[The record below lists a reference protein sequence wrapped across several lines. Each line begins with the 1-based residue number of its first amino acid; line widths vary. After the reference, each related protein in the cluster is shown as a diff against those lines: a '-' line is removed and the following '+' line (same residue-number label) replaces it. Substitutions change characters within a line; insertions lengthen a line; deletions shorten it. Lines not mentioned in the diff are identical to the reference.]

1 MKLKYK
7 FGISITVM
15 VLFVIAGVS
24 LFLIISERSI
34 LWKIEK
40 DKETSRIELAKN
52 LVHVCKESIIGNDH
66 LLIIN
71 HVRNIKNNNEEI
83 IFVSYVNKSGEIRAH
98 TDPKKIGQIELRLT
112 KYDFKGNMP
121 LILDN
126 SEEKDVWEI
135 ILPVIIGNERAGT
148 TELRFSQVQLNKLL
162 EETKK
167 GTYARIAGISG
178 VSLLLG
184 LFGSFI
190 LAGMMSSPIKK
201 LSKGAQ
207 EIGEGNLDTVIR
219 IRSRDELGDLAKEF
233 NEMAVK
239 LKELDN
245 MKEAFVSNITHD
257 LKSPLGAMK
266 GYVDFLLKGKMGN
279 INEKQHDALLRISE
293 NAVRLGSFISDILD
307 YTRIKSGRVD
317 LIKEN
322 IDMAKVIKETVRLI
336 EPLAEKKLI
345 ILGTQ
350 VPDSPV
356 EFMGDEKNLER
367 VLHNL
372 ISNAIKFTPEK
383 GQITIALEDKK
394 KELIVSVSDNGVGI
408 PPEDIDS
415 IFERFH
421 QVKDHVKL
429 VQTRG
434 TGLGLAIV
442 KGIVDAHGGKVWVES
457 KLNKGST
464 FYFSLPK
471 DTSSRELAP
480 SASVVS
486 LKYLDI

>member
-1 MKLKYK
+1 
-7 FGISITVM
+7 
-15 VLFVIAGVS
+15 
-24 LFLIISERSI
+24 
-34 LWKIEK
+34 
-40 DKETSRIELAKN
+40 
-52 LVHVCKESIIGNDH
+52 
-66 LLIIN
+66 
-71 HVRNIKNNNEEI
+71 
-83 IFVSYVNKSGEIRAH
+83 
-98 TDPKKIGQIELRLT
+98 
-112 KYDFKGNMP
+112 
-121 LILDN
+121 
-126 SEEKDVWEI
+126 
-135 ILPVIIGNERAGT
+135 
-148 TELRFSQVQLNKLL
+148 
-162 EETKK
+162 
-167 GTYARIAGISG
+167 
-178 VSLLLG
+178 
-184 LFGSFI
+184 
-190 LAGMMSSPIKK
+190 
-201 LSKGAQ
+201 
-207 EIGEGNLDTVIR
+207 
-219 IRSRDELGDLAKEF
+219 
-233 NEMAVK
+233 
-239 LKELDN
+239 
-245 MKEAFVSNITHD
+245 
-257 LKSPLGAMK
+257 MK